1 MIRLSVYGINI
12 ILETDNLGVRYM
24 LEYETIKNSYNPWMK
39 KWIDQKIKGKIYNRK
54 KTDSKTGHTFFEIG
68 VGYAAYLLKV
78 FGGDIPKED
87 YNDVISAVYQST
99 YRTHPFPELR
109 DYQNQDILHCLKYK
123 FGLFSCYTGYGK
135 TTVIATLAKYYY
147 NDLGKKV
154 LLVTPASIKICF
166 IVISS

>member
-24 LEYETIKNSYNPWMK
+24 LEYETTKNSYNPWMK

-54 KTDSKTGHTFFEIG
+54 KTDPKTGHTFFEIG

-87 YNDVISAVYQST
+87 YNDSYWIYHAVNPHLYFVIPT
-99 YRTHPFPELR
+99 THYP
-109 DYQNQDILHCLKYK
+109 DIH
-123 FGLFSCYTGYGK
+123 
-135 TTVIATLAKYYY
+135 
-147 NDLGKKV
+147 
-154 LLVTPASIKICF
+154 
-166 IVISS
+166 